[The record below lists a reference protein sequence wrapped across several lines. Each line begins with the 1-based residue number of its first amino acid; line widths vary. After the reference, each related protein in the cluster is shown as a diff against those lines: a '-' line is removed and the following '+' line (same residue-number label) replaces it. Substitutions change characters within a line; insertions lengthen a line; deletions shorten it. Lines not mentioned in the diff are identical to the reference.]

1 MTIKRFTKRFTQ
13 KFAAPLI
20 ISVSLVTAAQP
31 NDLIAQ
37 PVQDYNQIAVQA
49 YIYGYPLVVLS
60 RLRKLHTL
68 SKQGMDGIRAPINTF
83 AHASRLLNA
92 KDPRDTITPNNDT
105 IQSNAW
111 LDLSGEPQV
120 LQVPAMPGQFA
131 NTAGRYY
138 SLSFVDA
145 YGNVFKIIGRRV
157 TGNRP
162 GNYLIT
168 GPGWSGA
175 PPKGLTEIKA
185 PTNNVWIRGQ
195 TYIDIYEDTEKALAM
210 IRKIKL
216 TPVGVFSGNAAPS
229 APPSQASAAQASPQ
243 DVASAGVRFFD
254 EMCEELK
261 INPPPPGETQLLTQ
275 FQAIGLGPGRVPSA
289 EVKDPSILAALQSAV
304 TTGEKLIS
312 DKLNSLE
319 LKVNGWEYTLKS
331 GTYGNDYLLRAAL
344 AKVGPGATVPQEIT
358 AALSRTDVTGQPLS
372 GENKYVIK
380 MDKAHIPP
388 VDASWSLT
396 LYSSADSFFVDN
408 RINRYSISGLTRG
421 LVTNT
426 DGSIDIFIQDEPPGS
441 SRQRPN
447 WLPAPK
453 GNFYLVFR
461 TYQPRAEIFT
471 GRYEF
476 PSVQQNGK

>member
-1 MTIKRFTKRFTQ
+1 M
-13 KFAAPLI
+13 
-20 ISVSLVTAAQP
+20 
-31 NDLIAQ
+31 
-37 PVQDYNQIAVQA
+37 
-49 YIYGYPLVVLS
+49 
-60 RLRKLHTL
+60 
-68 SKQGMDGIRAPINTF
+68 
-83 AHASRLLNA
+83 
-92 KDPRDTITPNNDT
+92 
-105 IQSNAW
+105 
-111 LDLSGEPQV
+111 
-120 LQVPAMPGQFA
+120 
-131 NTAGRYY
+131 
-138 SLSFVDA
+138 
-145 YGNVFKIIGRRV
+145 

-168 GPGWSGA
+168 GPGWSGT
-175 PPKGLTEIKA
+175 PPKGLTQVKA

-216 TPVGVFSGNAAPS
+216 TPLGVFSGNAAPAAS
-229 APPSQASAAQASPQ
+229 SPQGSAASGSPQ
-243 DVASAGVRFFD
+243 DIASAGIKFFD

-261 INPPPPGETQLLTQ
+261 TNPPPPGEAQLLAQ
-275 FQAIGLGPGRVPSA
+275 FQTIGLGPGRVPST

-312 DKLNSLE
+312 EKLDSLE
-319 LKVNGWEYTLKS
+319 QKVNGWEYTFKS
-331 GTYGNDYLLRAAL
+331 GAYGNDYLLRAAM

-358 AALSRTDVTGQPLS
+358 AALSRTDVSGKPLS
-372 GENKYVIK
+372 GEHEYVIK

-421 LVTNT
+421 LITNT

-461 TYQPRAEIFT
+461 TYQPRAEIFS

-476 PSVQQNGK
+476 PSVQLSGK